1 MPIRHLR
8 FALLWAMGNLC
19 TPATGTFSQMWRS
32 VAIVFLIASLCPV
45 AVHAETCTRE
55 DFEAVVD
62 EAAAALNELNAKH
75 KPAFQAQLR
84 ELKEKRG
91 WDHDTFMREAAPFVQ
106 DEQIAMYDQE
116 TADYLARISSLG
128 EEGAAAVKPD
138 CKLLV
143 EVRATMEGLVAA
155 QQAKWSY
162 MFEKI
167 GQALRAQASSETSA
181 NQPQ

>member
-1 MPIRHLR
+1 
-8 FALLWAMGNLC
+8 
-19 TPATGTFSQMWRS
+19 MWRS
-32 VAIVFLIASLCPV
+32 VAIVLLMASLCPV
-45 AVHAETCTRE
+45 AAHAETCSRE

-62 EAAAALNELNAKH
+62 EAAAALNELNAKY

-91 WDHDTFMREAAPFVQ
+91 WDHDTFMREAVPFVQ
-106 DEQIAMYDQE
+106 DEQIAKYDQE

-155 QQAKWSY
+155 QKAKWSY

-167 GQALRAQASSETSA
+167 GQALGAQANTETSA
-181 NQPQ
+181 KQPH